1 MPPPRR
7 GPAGKTSPVVTG
19 PVVTGPVV
27 TGPVVTGTV
36 TTTHADAVDVLVIG
50 CGPAGAS
57 AAIAAH
63 DAGASVLVIEKRDL
77 GGGNALVAG
86 GFLWDVRGGD
96 AVRHVETLFFGKT
109 GRAVAEAYVSG
120 LNDLRSWITEL
131 GGETVDVAP
140 PPGSFPAVLPSWPH
154 VPGSDGVRYW
164 VVGGHPGLRRGEA
177 LWRLLADNLAARGIT
192 VRHGQAADRLTM
204 SEYGG
209 VTGAVVTSGAGPRMV
224 TATHGVV
231 LACGGFEADEYF
243 KDAFLPVGHLHRVGH
258 DGNTGDAIRMAQ
270 QAGGALWHMSEFF
283 GWFAYQAAGHD
294 AAFAID
300 FHGPGFVLVNAA
312 GQRFC
317 DETGYEVHERLRAL
331 VNVKPATGY
340 YPALPAYGICDGATL
355 RAGPLN
361 GVVGTPNDYRWSTD
375 NLAEVRQSWIIRAGR
390 PDELA
395 GRLGLD
401 PQVLTATLDRFNA
414 AAAAGRD
421 EEFGRHPEYM
431 AALDLAD
438 LYAIE
443 LWPAV
448 ATTSGGPRRD
458 ARSRVVR
465 PDGHRVPGLYAAG
478 GAGTV
483 WGPFTHS
490 GGGLTDALVFGR
502 LAGQDVARSR

>member
-1 MPPPRR
+1 MTHAAARR
-7 GPAGKTSPVVTG
+7 DPAGKTG
-19 PVVTGPVV
+19 HM
-27 TGPVVTGTV
+27 
-36 TTTHADAVDVLVIG
+36 TTPTADAVDVLVIG

-63 DAGASVLVIEKRDL
+63 DAGASVLVAEKRDQ

-86 GFLWDVRGGD
+86 GFLWDVRGAN
-96 AVRHVETLFFGKT
+96 AVRHVQTLFFGKT

-120 LNDLRSWITEL
+120 LNDLRSWIAEL
-131 GGETVDVAP
+131 GGDTVGVDP

-154 VPGSDGVRYW
+154 VPGSGGVRYW

-177 LWRLLADNLAARGIT
+177 LWRLLAQNLAARGIT
-192 VRHGQAADRLTM
+192 VRHGHAAGRLTM
-204 SEYGG
+204 SEYGCI
-209 VTGAVVTSGAGPRMV
+209 TGAVLTGGTQTQVVRASR
-224 TATHGVV
+224 GVI

-283 GWFAYQAAGHD
+283 GWFGYQAAGHD

-355 RAGPLN
+355 RAGPSTAWSARRTTTA
-361 GVVGTPNDYRWSTD
+361 GVPTTWRRCG
-375 NLAEVRQSWIIRAGR
+375 RAGSPGRAAR
-390 PDELA
+390 PSSPGA
-395 GRLGLD
+395 WVWIR
-401 PQVLTATLDRFNA
+401 RC
-414 AAAAGRD
+414 
-421 EEFGRHPEYM
+421 
-431 AALDLAD
+431 
-438 LYAIE
+438 
-443 LWPAV
+443 W
-448 ATTSGGPRRD
+448 PRRWPGTT
-458 ARSRVVR
+458 RR
-465 PDGHRVPGLYAAG
+465 PRPGGTGSSGAAP
-478 GAGTV
+478 AT
-483 WGPFTHS
+483 WPRWT
-490 GGGLTDALVFGR
+490 
-502 LAGQDVARSR
+502 